1 MDWTARRSVT
11 SVALVPLETEAP
23 LLAELGEWIVTG
35 VAAAGGKLVAR
46 CSQMHLDDA
55 VRVAWKVAQ
64 ARHPTVDP
72 ATWVFRCHMV
82 GDGRA
87 SIYYRVGRE
96 GLFLLPLEVLPGS
109 LDASDGQGAKA
120 DCSS

>member
-1 MDWTARRSVT
+1 M
-11 SVALVPLETEAP
+11 SVALVRHETEAP
-23 LLAELGEWIVTG
+23 VLAELGEWIVTG
-35 VAAAGGKLVAR
+35 VAGAGAKLVAR

-55 VRVAWKVAQ
+55 VRVAWRVAQ

-82 GDGRA
+82 GEGRA

-96 GLFLLPLEVLPGS
+96 GLFLLPLEVLPGR
-109 LDASDGQGAKA
+109 LGADPGA
-120 DCSS
+120 

>member
-1 MDWTARRSVT
+1 VT
-11 SVALVPLETEAP
+11 SVALVRHETEAP
-23 LLAELGEWIVTG
+23 VLAELGEWIVTG
-35 VAAAGGKLVAR
+35 VAAAGTKLVAR

-55 VRVAWKVAQ
+55 VRVAWRFAQ

-72 ATWVFRCHMV
+72 ATWLFRCHMV

-96 GLFLLPLEVLPGS
+96 GLFLLPLEVLPGNR
-109 LDASDGQGAKA
+109 DAPDGQRAGVEPGA
-120 DCSS
+120 